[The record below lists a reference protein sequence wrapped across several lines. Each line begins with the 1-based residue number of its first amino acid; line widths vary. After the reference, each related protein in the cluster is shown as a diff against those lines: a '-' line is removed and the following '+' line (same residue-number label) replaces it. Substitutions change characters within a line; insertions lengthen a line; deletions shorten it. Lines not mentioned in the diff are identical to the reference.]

1 MAILSS
7 LLLHGC
13 RFIHTSLYFVT
24 DSFVLIPCVIDGI
37 LFIDR
42 RRLDFLNYARKLV
55 QGELTEEDLDDPLE
69 AAAEV
74 YYLIYNVQEVYCL
87 LAVICYILCRN
98 ASYRFVVLHCCTGL
112 HNIVLPLL
120 CLICLILS
128 AIEHALQQI
137 RFITKH
143 RLRSIKGHMYK
154 DLQRCLV

>member
-74 YYLIYNVQEVYCL
+74 YYLYIMSKKSIACL
-87 LAVICYILCRN
+87 LSFAIFSAEMLPTVLLFYTVLLVYIISCY
-98 ASYRFVVLHCCTGL
+98 
-112 HNIVLPLL
+112 L
-120 CLICLILS
+120 CL
-128 AIEHALQQI
+128 AL
-137 RFITKH
+137 FA
-143 RLRSIKGHMYK
+143 
-154 DLQRCLV
+154 